1 MGSRNRVGVIRVQP
15 RSPLASLEVTN
26 EETRPLQER
35 QPTPTIKVQKR
46 AIQWFQ
52 ANFSRACKRG
62 CMALKDFKRAAREIE
77 GFAENLFDLFDTDHS
92 GSVTLQELVGGMS
105 KLASRDSHKKILKW
119 FEQQFALVSGDDH
132 LLQLYEFK
140 KALQINGVRTC

>member
-77 GFAENLFDLFDTDHS
+77 VHS
-92 GSVTLQELVGGMS
+92 WSTARDEAVAFEYYPLARALPKTFLICSTPITLVQ
-105 KLASRDSHKKILKW
+105 SHYK
-119 FEQQFALVSGDDH
+119 
-132 LLQLYEFK
+132 
-140 KALQINGVRTC
+140 N